1 MGCILMVLLVIG
13 IFLLAFI
20 PLGILVGMIIG
31 GINLIMAGH
40 VFLGVLLLVLSALWI
55 VKR

>member
-1 MGCILMVLLVIG
+1 MGCILMVLLVLG

-31 GINLIMAGH
+31 GINLIAGGH
-40 VFLGVLLLVLSALWI
+40 LFLGVLLLVLSALWI
-55 VKR
+55 FKR